1 MNILVDENIPIMCV
15 LQLRQMGHDVLD
27 IRSTDQKGMADNLLW
42 DKACREGRLLITTDR
57 GFADY
62 RRREHHG
69 ILIVSL
75 RQPNRQKFHKRIT
88 EAMNMF
94 PPDRWPG
101 LLVVMRDASMSSW
114 RKGKTK

>member
-1 MNILVDENIPIMCV
+1 MMCV

-42 DKACREGRLLITTDR
+42 DKTCREGRLLITTDR
-57 GFADY
+57 DFANY
-62 RRREHHG
+62 RQAEHHG

-75 RQPNRQKFHKRIT
+75 RQPNRQKINKRIT
-88 EAMNMF
+88 EAMTMF
-94 PPDRWPG
+94 PPGQWPG

-114 RKGKTK
+114 RKGKAK